1 MIPIVN
7 TDFEGND
14 SPDIWTPEDGG
25 GRGAAVAKAF
35 KRAVADYEIEMKI
48 KVMEERSKGK
58 NINLRKKTKL

>member
-1 MIPIVN
+1 MFLIVA
-7 TDFEGND
+7 DFEGNT

-48 KVMEERSKGK
+48 KVTAKKAKGQ
-58 NINLRKKTKL
+58 INLIL